1 MENLIFD
8 SGIKEYKIN
17 EKGVLRFNPSD
28 PNVYGRFIDSMG
40 KIKNVENR
48 MAAKAKTLDGK
59 GKDSDTGSAVIRI
72 MVEADREMKNI
83 LNEIFGGE
91 NDFNEILEGVNLM
104 AVATNGRR
112 VVSNLIDALMPI
124 MEQGAKAC
132 AEGEV
137 ETAKLNREQ
146 RRALQ

>member
-1 MENLIFD
+1 MENLVFD
-8 SGIKEYKIN
+8 SGIKEYRIN
-17 EKGVLRFNPSD
+17 ERGVLRFNPSD
-28 PNVYGRFIDSMG
+28 PNVYGRFLDAMG
-40 KIKNVENR
+40 KIKNVEKQMTSKAQTLEAKKNDPETG
-48 MAAKAKTLDGK
+48 AAI
-59 GKDSDTGSAVIRI
+59 IRI
-72 MVEADREMKNI
+72 MVEADQKMKKI
-83 LNEIFGGE
+83 LNDIFGGE

-104 AVATNGRR
+104 AVARNGRR

-124 MEQGAKAC
+124 MEEGAKSC